1 MAADVI
7 DIPGGASGL
16 LAKDYQWK
24 EANRLMTRIDPALV
38 SLVAELRSRE
48 RRAAEELGQ
57 WQTVWW
63 RSTAPDA
70 SPTAIT
76 LALLLT
82 DEELGS
88 LENSAGDG
96 EIPREGRPGGSD
108 VASPQPAARHGEPA
122 QVFPANVAPADG
134 RRRKFFPFHA
144 NSLNQLQVD
153 FS

>member
-57 WQTVWW
+57 WQTVVEEH
-63 RSTAPDA
+63 
-70 SPTAIT
+70 SPRC
-76 LALLLT
+76 LA
-82 DEELGS
+82 D
-88 LENSAGDG
+88 GDH
-96 EIPREGRPGGSD
+96 PR
-108 VASPQPAARHGEPA
+108 PAADRRGVGLVGE
-122 QVFPANVAPADG
+122 
-134 RRRKFFPFHA
+134 
-144 NSLNQLQVD
+144 
-153 FS
+153 